1 MSGPVLYTNIN
12 DQVGRPKQKN
22 TIFLVL
28 LDIGIKFQATAPQ
41 YGI

>member
-12 DQVGRPKQKN
+12 DQVGRPKQKH
-22 TIFLVL
+22 TIYLVL
-28 LDIGIKFQATAPQ
+28 LDWEFQATAPQ